1 MMELVIVVLI
11 VLAAAVYVGRVFYKG
26 FKQKR
31 VAHAAVPAAASP
43 IHAANRQPST
53 TVRHPRTM
61 PIDNRFI
68 RPVAADPVL
77 VLTPDFDSFII
88 TDSISGD
95 TSS

>member
-1 MMELVIVVLI
+1 
-11 VLAAAVYVGRVFYKG
+11 
-26 FKQKR
+26 
-31 VAHAAVPAAASP
+31 
-43 IHAANRQPST
+43 
-53 TVRHPRTM
+53 M